1 MLLPKV
7 SFVSAAFLFI
17 VVVVSTASC
26 HSAVS
31 ASASAHYPSISPHR
45 VNYNILA
52 NSLLAHED
60 QHTTAITSI
69 TPLLDALRK
78 GSGIVSITDIPNKF
92 HNVKLG
98 LMSHLHDCI
107 TSIDDNAADAAGE
120 DRSISSSVG
129 IPTENYHEGTLR
141 KSFATSTLP
150 NESGAQ
156 PIKIL
161 EEFINN
167 LTTPSSYDGVAS
179 CIHFKDQLSS
189 FRSTVDSVTKLF
201 ATQLSHEM
209 EEGTV
214 FLNSSTSSSQP
225 LLRNSDPNGVDY
237 MNINQIV
244 NGGVHLEHFHSY
256 QKNKKVG
263 VDNNNDSNNNIE
275 DDSYYEEGDEEKK
288 KTIDFHTD
296 QGFFI
301 AFTPGMIVSP
311 IAAAAAAAAMQTQ
324 ELPLSNGFYIQDI
337 TSGERM
343 HLVFTEEDELVFMM
357 GDGVNQL

>member
-1 MLLPKV
+1 
-7 SFVSAAFLFI
+7 
-17 VVVVSTASC
+17 
-26 HSAVS
+26 
-31 ASASAHYPSISPHR
+31 
-45 VNYNILA
+45 
-52 NSLLAHED
+52 
-60 QHTTAITSI
+60 
-69 TPLLDALRK
+69 
-78 GSGIVSITDIPNKF
+78 
-92 HNVKLG
+92 
-98 LMSHLHDCI
+98 MSHLHDCI

-120 DRSISSSVG
+120 DRSISSVG
-129 IPTENYHEGTLR
+129 IPTEYYHEGTLR

-167 LTTPSSYDGVAS
+167 SHLVAPSSSYDGVASSSS

-209 EEGTV
+209 EGTV
-214 FLNSSTSSSQP
+214 FLNSSTSQQP

-237 MNINQIV
+237 MNIDQIV

-256 QKNKKVG
+256 QKKKKKVG
-263 VDNNNDSNNNIE
+263 VDNTNNSNNNIE

-311 IAAAAAAAAMQTQ
+311 TTPTAAATTTTAMQTQ

-337 TSGERM
+337 TSGKRM

>member
-7 SFVSAAFLFI
+7 SFVSAFL
-17 VVVVSTASC
+17 VSTASC

-31 ASASAHYPSISPHR
+31 ASASAHSSTISPLR
-45 VNYNILA
+45 INYNILA
-52 NSLLAHED
+52 NSHHED
-60 QHTTAITSI
+60 QHIT

-78 GSGIVSITDIPNKF
+78 GSGLVSITDIPNNF

-107 TSIDDNAADAAGE
+107 TSIDDNAAGAVD
-120 DRSISSSVG
+120 SSFSSVG
-129 IPTENYHEGTLR
+129 IPTEYYQDGTLR
-141 KSFATSTLP
+141 KSLATSTLP

-161 EEFINN
+161 EEFIINR
-167 LTTPSSYDGVAS
+167 LAPSSYDTSSS

-209 EEGTV
+209 EGTV
-214 FLNSSTSSSQP
+214 FLNSSTSQQP

-256 QKNKKVG
+256 QKKKKKVG
-263 VDNNNDSNNNIE
+263 VDNTNNSNNNIE

-311 IAAAAAAAAMQTQ
+311 TTPTIAAMQSQ

-337 TSGERM
+337 TSGDRM

>member
-7 SFVSAAFLFI
+7 SFVSAFL
-17 VVVVSTASC
+17 VSTASC

-31 ASASAHYPSISPHR
+31 ASASAHSSTISPLR
-45 VNYNILA
+45 INYNILA
-52 NSLLAHED
+52 NSHHED
-60 QHTTAITSI
+60 QHIT

-78 GSGIVSITDIPNKF
+78 GSGLVSITDIPNNF

-98 LMSHLHDCI
+98 LMSHLHNCI
-107 TSIDDNAADAAGE
+107 TSIDDNAAGAAVV
-120 DRSISSSVG
+120 DSSFSSVG
-129 IPTENYHEGTLR
+129 IPTEYYHDGTLR
-141 KSFATSTLP
+141 KSLATSTLP

-161 EEFINN
+161 DEFIINSR
-167 LTTPSSYDGVAS
+167 LAPSSYDTSSS

-209 EEGTV
+209 EGTV
-214 FLNSSTSSSQP
+214 FLDSSTSSQP

-256 QKNKKVG
+256 QKKKKKVG
-263 VDNNNDSNNNIE
+263 VDNTNNSNNNIE

-311 IAAAAAAAAMQTQ
+311 TTPTIAAMQSQ